1 MREWGKRKD
10 LQQPSIIVG
19 DQSPEAVHSRRR
31 LPTWPSG
38 QLKVAFVN
46 EFVSGHKYP
55 SYSPSGQTFRTTI
68 IQEKQ
73 ILPQPLS
80 LIAPQALSVHA
91 PRHERRAPASA
102 GRSVG
107 AVQRCRHQGGSAGS
121 LLT

>member
-1 MREWGKRKD
+1 MREWEKRKD
-10 LQQPSIIVG
+10 LQQPSIIVE

-31 LPTWPSG
+31 LPIWPSG

-91 PRHERRAPASA
+91 RVAVPVYPIRHSTVAVSPFSVA
-102 GRSVG
+102 G
-107 AVQRCRHQGGSAGS
+107 Q
-121 LLT
+121 L